1 MIIPAPWPEALP
13 RSPDWTVRVDGIEV
27 PVISTERGDVA
38 LWTGTK
44 PAVVEA
50 QARMPVT
57 EAHLRPRRLGITPSI
72 TGQRI
77 ACDLPGPARALL
89 EAPGLPHLHLFAE
102 PEAQPAPRGATII
115 AAGTLRRQDSLTLGE
130 GECLWVERGGVLN
143 AHVDLHGAGIHL
155 GGGGLVSGTGLP
167 RRKHIVADGCPGLR
181 INDLLVCDPGGWAV
195 VLGACD
201 GAQVEDLRVLTPGSG
216 AGTDGLDLVGSS
228 HVRVRRAY
236 IVSGDDA
243 IVIKAFPASE
253 ARASDWSRPVS
264 DVTAEQC
271 ILGTFG
277 GHSMEIG
284 HELTVS
290 HVEDIVFRDIDVLF
304 AHGFGAPFGIHDGD
318 RAAVRRV
325 LWDKVRVEH
334 CYHQILDLRV
344 MRSRYSRDAERG
356 SIADVRFRD
365 IDWWTTRFNAGYTLG
380 SIGGKD
386 AAHRISRVAFERFR
400 RDGTLV
406 TSADDLDLMFRHA
419 DEVTFSG

>member
-1 MIIPAPWPEALP
+1 MTTPAPWSSELP
-13 RSPDWTVRVDGIEV
+13 RSQDWTVRVDGIPI
-27 PVISTERGDVA
+27 PVISTARGDFA
-38 LWTGTK
+38 LWTGSTH
-44 PAVVEA
+44 AVVEA
-50 QARMPVT
+50 FASVAVS
-57 EAHLRPRRLGITPSI
+57 EAHLRPRSLGITPAI
-72 TGQRI
+72 AGQRI
-77 ACDLPGPARALL
+77 ALDLPGPARALL

-102 PEAQPAPRGATII
+102 PESQAAPAGARII
-115 AAGTLRRQDSLTLGE
+115 RAGTIERQETLTLGE
-130 GECLWVERGGVLN
+130 GDCLWVERGAVLN
-143 AHVDLHGAGIHL
+143 AHLDLHGAGIRV
-155 GGGGLVSGTGLP
+155 GGGGLISGAGLA

-181 INDLLVCDPGGWAV
+181 IADLLVCDPGGWAV

-201 GAQVEDLRVLTPGSG
+201 GAEVEDLRVLTPGSG

-228 HVRVRRAY
+228 HVRVRRVY

-243 IVIKAFPASE
+243 IVIKAFPAGE
-253 ARASDWSRPVS
+253 ARTSDWSRPVS
-264 DVTAEQC
+264 DITAEQC
-271 ILGTFG
+271 ILGTYG

-304 AHGFGAPFGIHDGD
+304 AHNFGGPFGIHNGD

-325 LWDKVRVEH
+325 LWERVRVDH

-365 IDWWTTRFNAGYTLG
+365 IDWWTTRFNEGYTLG

-386 AAHRISRVAFERFR
+386 ASHRISRVAFERFR
-400 RDGTLV
+400 RDGALV
-406 TSADDLDLMFRHA
+406 TSADELDLMFRHA
-419 DEVTFSG
+419 DDVTFSG